1 MSANIK
7 KRSEMNK
14 IVKFIKKAGMVDLPA
29 NYRWNA
35 IAQVDKN
42 LDIIYDFMEQI
53 GFNQGELDLTAMFE
67 FPSYK
72 KITEKFKQQAKT
84 RGYRGRVNYKKM
96 GKMFHQNVRV
106 KIKYETKGRDRWIN
120 REKTFFIVKKHPD
133 DVKKLVDRFIK
144 SFPGQGE
151 DYIKILEVQETPSKE
166 ITSKTWADVKLQLA
180 SAPQVFWKD
189 KKGECMFDQNASE
202 KGTCVID
209 YLERM
214 SNTKTSGKFRAK
226 KTIGKRDEIID
237 ELSCSF
243 PGQENDPEKDGVS
256 AQEIYD
262 YCVKKD
268 LSCYLIDEDEKLRFC
283 NQRKKDTFIPALIA
297 LCANGH
303 LYPIVSKMARKSI
316 VESNKGGGKF
326 LFKEES
332 NIKYDNFENVVL
344 KEEDPVPIL
353 NKEKQIYICSST
365 DQIFNY
371 YLHYLVNNN
380 IKYKYRASSN
390 GMVQFTIEKQ
400 NSKFVLNPFY
410 EELKNYLE
418 KPKFDDNLPKIY
430 NPVLEELKIDHNIK
444 SVFSNEELWDN
455 ITKNIVKSAF
465 NYTHEKGCSVTDIT
479 IDKNKAYSCVLKNLD
494 YILKCNPR
502 DVPKIFTST
511 TNIVYNALY
520 WVNELPTTTEG
531 KILINRKGWYI
542 QPIISKALEDKH
554 ITRENITHILSCSS
568 SEKNPY
574 TPFIDTLY
582 KKYGNSAKLL
592 INSFIGTFGK
602 TYSDRGKL
610 YISKKIEHIVKYDEK
625 QFYEEKKIKP
635 ITVNSN
641 EQTYYITQ
649 VKDRTKQYS
658 TSVIVNAQIIQQNR
672 LTIYNMVKKVG
683 GVLKAVK
690 TDAITVSNPSYIPPN
705 EPDNILGW
713 KIEKTKS
720 KKPPSNDT
728 RFTYNKPK
736 IILPV
741 RPISKIE
748 NKTFRDEWNTEEC
761 TKELNS
767 VKGNIFLDGQAGTG
781 KTHLVKELVKL
792 DEDHTIVV
800 APTHCA
806 KSNYTNS
813 ETIHSFLC
821 IDITGKTIGR
831 RSYKKYNKIILDEC
845 SMVGTELFSKII
857 ELSQLNPH
865 LKFILVGDFKQL
877 EPVND
882 KSSLSMWKYFI
893 KHHYELQ
900 ICKRAEDQETFEI
913 NKKLRNHQEVPLE
926 TFIYTDDYTK
936 NKLNLC
942 HTNAERKH
950 INNECIKKYACGEIY
965 SSRATFGGG
974 QSPRDDID
982 EALAEAREESEESE
996 EDEEEKELHTLYK
1009 GMPIMLLKT
1018 IQKLN
1023 IFNGYM
1029 FEIID
1034 IVEKDRIR
1042 LKRINN
1048 WSSEEY
1054 QVPWIR
1060 LKDFVPCY
1068 CMTIHKSQGQ
1078 TFRDNYTIHGY
1089 EHLNPTMKYVA
1100 VSRCKNIAQ
1109 ISITK

>member
-1 MSANIK
+1 MASANIK
-7 KRSEMNK
+7 KRAEMNK
-14 IVKFIKKAGMVDLPA
+14 IVKFIKKAGMINLPA

-35 IAQVDKN
+35 KEQIDKN
-42 LDIIYDFMEQI
+42 QDRIYDFMEQI
-53 GFNQGELDLTAMFE
+53 GFNQDELNLTGLLI

-72 KITEKFKQQAKT
+72 KITEKFKKEAKT
-84 RGYRGRVNYKKM
+84 RGYKGRVNYKKM
-96 GKMFHQNVRV
+96 GEKFHQNVRV
-106 KIKYETKGRDRWIN
+106 HIKYETQGRKDVWIK
-120 REKTFFIVKKHPD
+120 REKTFFIVKKHPN
-133 DVKKLVDRFIK
+133 DVDKLVERFK
-144 SFPGQGE
+144 NSFPGQGGE
-151 DYIKILEVQETPSKE
+151 EYVRILDVKETPSKE
-166 ITSKTWADVKLQLA
+166 ITSKTWANVKLQLA
-180 SAPQVFWKD
+180 SAPEIFWKD
-189 KKGECMFDQNASE
+189 KKGEPCFDQNASE

-214 SNTKTSGKFRAK
+214 SNTKSGTHYRAK
-226 KTIGKRDEIID
+226 RIIGERDNIID
-237 ELSCSF
+237 DLSCCF
-243 PGQENDPEKDGVS
+243 PGQENDPERDGVS

-283 NQRKKDTFIPALIA
+283 NQRKKDTKIPALIA
-297 LCANGH
+297 LCTNGH

-316 VESNKGGGKF
+316 VESSKGSGGKF
-326 LFKEES
+326 LFKED
-332 NIKYDNFENVVL
+332 NDINYDKFENVVL
-344 KEEDPVPIL
+344 KEEDPAPII

-390 GMVQFTIEKQ
+390 GMTQFNVEKT
-400 NSKFVLNPFY
+400 NCRFVLNPYY

-430 NPVLEELKIDHNIK
+430 NPILEELKIDHNIK
-444 SVFSNEELWDN
+444 SVFNDEELWNN

-465 NYTHEKGCSVTDIT
+465 NYTHEKGCSKDDIT

-494 YILKCNPR
+494 YILKCNPS
-502 DVPKIFTST
+502 DVPKSFTSF

-520 WVNELPTTTEG
+520 WVNEPPTTTEG

-542 QPIISKALEDKH
+542 QPIISKALEDNH

-574 TPFIDTLY
+574 APFIDTLY
-582 KKYGNSAKLL
+582 QKYGDGAKLL
-592 INSFIGTFGK
+592 INSFIGTFGR
-602 TYSDRGKL
+602 TYSDRGKI

-625 QFYEEKKIKP
+625 QFYEEKKITP
-635 ITVNSN
+635 ITITEN
-641 EQTYYITQ
+641 EKTYYITQ
-649 VKDRTKQYS
+649 IKDRIKQYS

-672 LTIYNMVKKVG
+672 LTIYNMAKKVG
-683 GVLKAVK
+683 GTLKAIK

-705 EPDNILGW
+705 EPDNLLGW

-720 KKPPSNDT
+720 KKPPTTDT

-736 IILPV
+736 IINPV
-741 RPISKIE
+741 CPLSNIQH
-748 NKTFRDEWNTEEC
+748 KTFKDEWNTKEC
-761 TKELNS
+761 AKELHQQ
-767 VKGNIFLDGQAGTG
+767 KENIFLDGQAGTG

-792 DEDHTIVV
+792 DEEHTIVV

-806 KSNYTNS
+806 KSNYNNS

-821 IDITGKTIGR
+821 IDITNKTIGR
-831 RSYKKYNKIILDEC
+831 RSYKKYNTVVLDEC
-845 SMVGTELFSKII
+845 SMIGTELFSKII

-865 LKFILVGDFKQL
+865 LKFILAGDFRQL

-882 KSSLSMWKYFI
+882 NSSLKMWKYFI
-893 KHHYELQ
+893 KHHYELH
-900 ICKRAEDQETFEI
+900 ICKRAEDQETFDI
-913 NKKLRNHQEVPLE
+913 NKKLRNHQEVPRE
-926 TFIYTDDYTK
+926 TFTYTDDYTK

-950 INNECIKKYACGEIY
+950 INNECIKKYATGDIY
-965 SSRATFGGG
+965 SSR
-974 QSPRDDID
+974 DDVD
-982 EALAEAREESEESE
+982 ETDD
-996 EDEEEKELHTLYK
+996 DERELHTLYK
-1009 GMPIMLLKT
+1009 DMPIMLLKT

-1029 FEIID
+1029 FTILD
-1034 IVEKDRIR
+1034 IVQGKHIRI
-1042 LKRINN
+1042 KRINN

-1054 QVPWIR
+1054 EVPWVR

-1068 CMTIHKSQGQ
+1068 CMTVHKSQGQ
-1078 TFRDNYTIHGY
+1078 TFTDPYTIHGY
-1089 EHLNPTMKYVA
+1089 KHLNPTMKYVA
-1100 VSRCKNIAQ
+1100 VSRCKKIEQ